1 MRHMSLDIN
10 SSSHIIKEFNNDPA
24 NKTQQIKRA
33 SMPNVSALDQPPQVQ
48 IMNKTIKSSLQANP
62 LIQKPS
68 VSSHPSFHKSHS
80 QVSLTFGGMS
90 STQRRM
96 IEKSELRQEMISKA
110 QAELALQERS
120 YKHLKSA
127 LFDFK
132 DTSVSTLGKIGY
144 ATSSIS
150 QQRMT
155 LKKGLIDT
163 MKEHQRTVAVEQ
175 MNIIH
180 IDDWSDHMRSQMG
193 SLSKVTKDIMQRK
206 GYDQKLQMGRLGSSS
221 SNSRSPGKESKPR
234 WIESGQETIAI

>member
-1 MRHMSLDIN
+1 
-10 SSSHIIKEFNNDPA
+10 
-24 NKTQQIKRA
+24 
-33 SMPNVSALDQPPQVQ
+33 
-48 IMNKTIKSSLQANP
+48 
-62 LIQKPS
+62 
-68 VSSHPSFHKSHS
+68 
-80 QVSLTFGGMS
+80 
-90 STQRRM
+90 M
-96 IEKSELRQEMISKA
+96 IEKSELRQEMINKA

-180 IDDWSDHMRSQMG
+180 IDDWSDHMRS
-193 SLSKVTKDIMQRK
+193 
-206 GYDQKLQMGRLGSSS
+206 
-221 SNSRSPGKESKPR
+221 
-234 WIESGQETIAI
+234 